1 MKREAPAKM
10 GREGGR
16 KRKSSFLSLI
26 DCDKGGFFP
35 LSLSP
40 SLREWRI
47 RDFHPSLSNAAE
59 RRRPEEGAGGRG
71 DGANLGVKRG
81 KISRGSFESAF
92 YVLLCLLNPPKEK

>member
-35 LSLSP
+35 LSLSV
-40 SLREWRI
+40 S
-47 RDFHPSLSNAAE
+47 S
-59 RRRPEEGAGGRG
+59 
-71 DGANLGVKRG
+71 
-81 KISRGSFESAF
+81 
-92 YVLLCLLNPPKEK
+92 